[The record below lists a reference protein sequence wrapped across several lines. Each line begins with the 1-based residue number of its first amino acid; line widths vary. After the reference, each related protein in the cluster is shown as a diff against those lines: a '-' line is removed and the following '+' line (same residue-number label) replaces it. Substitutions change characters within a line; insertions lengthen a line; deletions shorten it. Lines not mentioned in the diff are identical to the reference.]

1 MTALAD
7 NYARR
12 RHGVDP
18 VLALAFAMGVAASTT
33 IYKGSLVALN
43 YSGYLVPASADP
55 SLRVVGVAE
64 DEIDNSTG
72 SNGDETC
79 APRRGCF
86 YFTNSATTAAVS
98 DADIGRLCYAVDD
111 NTVARHDA
119 LGTRPVAGR
128 VMGVD
133 SFGVLVEVGLSPAN
147 ADGSVDI
154 MLLAGADLS
163 LLRHYP
169 VKLNGS
175 GAAVAA
181 TTAGEAILG
190 ILQNAPAN
198 GAIAI
203 VRVSGISSIVL
214 GDTITQ
220 GMKLAVEATSGRAK
234 EAVAAYTN
242 TSDAGAAQDALVGS
256 YVFGICITGG
266 ADGET
271 GLCLL
276 SPMGA
281 IPTTAA

>member
-1 MTALAD
+1 MA
-7 NYARR
+7 
-12 RHGVDP
+12 V
-18 VLALAFAMGVAASTT
+18 AF
-33 IYKGSLVALN
+33 
-43 YSGYLVPASADP
+43 
-55 SLRVVGVAE
+55 
-64 DEIDNSTG
+64 G
-72 SNGDETC
+72 SNQV
-79 APRRGCF
+79 
-86 YFTNSATTAAVS
+86 TTAIA
-98 DADIGRLCYAVDD
+98 A
-111 NTVARHDA
+111 
-119 LGTRPVAGR
+119 
-128 VMGVD
+128 
-133 SFGVLVEVGLSPAN
+133 
-147 ADGSVDI
+147 
-154 MLLAGADLS
+154 ADLS
-163 LLRHYP
+163 SSQYCAVVFSLS
-169 VKLNGS
+169 S
-175 GAAVAA
+175 GVLQCDLQS
-181 TTAGEAILG
+181 TAGGVADG